1 DYCQFYL
8 GEGASEGTCG
18 QRKGMNDI
26 PRLLVIRYL
35 RNSSA
40 VDARTQELSKF
51 KSLLVQDIIDD
62 SDQAGQFVAGYKGT
76 ADVSE

>member
-1 DYCQFYL
+1 
-8 GEGASEGTCG
+8 
-18 QRKGMNDI
+18 MNDI

-40 VDARTQELSKF
+40 IDTRTQEISKW
-51 KSLLVQDIIDD
+51 KSLLVQDLLDD

-76 ADVSE
+76 ADVSEVCHYTVKFST